1 MCICTLRHL
10 EKDFLTKLF
19 STTFFT
25 GYLPF
30 APGSWGSLLTLILVW
45 FLVSEYYLLLLALII
60 LFGISLW
67 VVDDAEKIYG
77 KDARKIN
84 IDESLGMIISLL
96 FLQKKLL
103 FYLLAF
109 ILFRGL
115 DTIKPPP
122 LRSLE
127 NLKGKWGVIADDL
140 LAGIYTNLI
149 LRIIGLFC

>member
-1 MCICTLRHL
+1 MHL
-10 EKDFLTKLF
+10 EKNFLTKLL

-30 APGSWGSLLTLILVW
+30 APGSWGSLLTLVLIWFFIQEEHLL
-45 FLVSEYYLLLLALII
+45 FLVLII

-67 VVDDAEKIYG
+67 VVDDAEKLYG

-103 FYLLAF
+103 FYILAF

-122 LRSLE
+122 IRSLE
-127 NLKGKWGVIADDL
+127 KLKGKWGVITDDL
-140 LAGIYTNLI
+140 VAGIYTNLI
-149 LRIIGLFC
+149 LQIMGLF

>member
-1 MCICTLRHL
+1 MHL
-10 EKDFLTKLF
+10 EKNFLTKLL

-30 APGSWGSLLTLILVW
+30 APGSWGSLLTLVLIWFFIQEEHLL
-45 FLVSEYYLLLLALII
+45 FLVLII

-67 VVDDAEKIYG
+67 VVDDAEKLYG

-103 FYLLAF
+103 FYILAF

-115 DTIKPPP
+115 DTLKPPP
-122 LRSLE
+122 IRSLE
-127 NLKGKWGVIADDL
+127 KLKGKWGVIADDL
-140 LAGIYTNLI
+140 VAGIYTNLI
-149 LRIIGLFC
+149 LQIIGLFC

>member
-1 MCICTLRHL
+1 MHL
-10 EKDFLTKLF
+10 EKNFLTKLL

-25 GYLPF
+25 GYLPL
-30 APGSWGSLLTLILVW
+30 APGSWGSVFTLILVW
-45 FLVSEYYLLLLALII
+45 FFIPGNFPLLLVLIV

-67 VVDDAEKIYG
+67 VVDDAEKLYG

-103 FYLLAF
+103 FYVLAF

-122 LRSLE
+122 IRSLE
-127 NLKGKWGVIADDL
+127 KLKGKWGVITDDVV
-140 LAGIYTNLI
+140 AGVYTNLI
-149 LRIIGLFC
+149 LQIIKIL

>member
-1 MCICTLRHL
+1 VRMHL
-10 EKDFLTKLF
+10 EKNFLTKLL

-25 GYLPF
+25 GHLPF
-30 APGSWGSLLTLILVW
+30 APGSWGSLLTLVLIW
-45 FLVSEYYLLLLALII
+45 FFIPENFPLLLVLIV

-67 VVDDAEKIYG
+67 VVDDAEKFYG

-115 DTIKPPP
+115 DTLKPPP
-122 LRSLE
+122 IRSLE
-127 NLKGKWGVIADDL
+127 KLKGKWGVITDDVV
-140 LAGIYTNLI
+140 AGIYANLI
-149 LRIIGLFC
+149 LQIIGLF